1 MTDQEQIQLL
11 VRLEERM
18 KSFSEKQDEMLLQVK
33 KTNGRVSS
41 LEKWRAYLVGGG
53 IVIVTLVGWIIQT
66 K

>member
-1 MTDQEQIQLL
+1 MSDQEQIQLL
-11 VRLEERM
+11 IRLEERM
-18 KSFSEKQDEMLLQVK
+18 KSFSEKQDEMLIQVK

>member
-1 MTDQEQIQLL
+1 MTDQEQTELL
-11 VRLEERM
+11 ISIREKM
-18 KSFSEKQDEMLLQVK
+18 KYFSDRQDEVLEQVK